1 MPDTELLTMVSLG
14 FVLGL
19 RHALDADHIAA
30 VSTVLAQRPS
40 LRASGLIGLS
50 WGVGHTL
57 ILLLVG
63 AAVLIL
69 GVTIPPA
76 FSLAAEF
83 GVAVMLVLLGL
94 SLAIQLVRE
103 RWHLHAHDHD
113 GERHLHFHSHR
124 VRKDHDHAHWMRRSF
139 RPLLIGMAHGLAG
152 SAALV
157 LLVMSTM
164 RGAAGGLLYIAVFG
178 LGSILGMM
186 LLGLAMSLPVI
197 WSFSFGRPAY
207 LALQGLASA
216 GSVALG
222 LSMMVRLAGG
232 EPPF

>member
-1 MPDTELLTMVSLG
+1 MPDPELLTSVSLG

-50 WGVGHTL
+50 WGVGHTV
-57 ILLLVG
+57 ILMLVG
-63 AAVLIL
+63 IAVLAL

-76 FSLAAEF
+76 FSVAAEF
-83 GVAVMLVLLGL
+83 GVAVMLVVLGV
-94 SLAIQLVRE
+94 SLALRLFRE

-113 GERHLHFHSHR
+113 GERHLHVHSHR
-124 VRKDHDHAHWMRRSF
+124 VRPDHDHVHWMRRSW

-157 LLVMSTM
+157 LLIMSTM
-164 RGAAGGLLYIAVFG
+164 RGTAESLLYIAVFG
-178 LGSILGMM
+178 LGSVVGMM

-197 WSFSFGRPAY
+197 WSFSLGRPAY

-222 LSMMVRLAGG
+222 LFMMVRLAHG
-232 EPPF
+232 EPPY